1 MLSQGRNLIRISL
14 KYMTRDMINLLF
26 IRHRKHWHTHGSQ
39 GAVFHKMRAALL
51 MSDSRRNGV
60 YRRIIMS
67 GAGTVVKVAHEFS

>member
-1 MLSQGRNLIRISL
+1 MYTFTFYHTKQALYDKG
-14 KYMTRDMINLLF
+14 YMINLLF